1 MSEREKRRERTRQT
15 VLGGGGKTETVVY
28 GYRNKKREKERKGVC
43 VRGREREGKK
53 EEGKKRDGGGEK
65 KKNDADE
72 TGFRGWKESHRIGLI
87 KWRWSIVAKDRA
99 ANSRT
104 DFRGSRNEYGWAVES
119 RVHAQLNRWVVVSHL
134 TIRQWCSERGKSVQG
149 VGEWRKRKNEKKRV

>member
-28 GYRNKKREKERKGVC
+28 GYRNKKREKERKRVC
-43 VRGREREGKK
+43 VRGIEREGKK
-53 EEGKKRDGGGEK
+53 RRGRKETSRR

-104 DFRGSRNEYGWAVES
+104 DFRGSRNEHGWAVES

-149 VGEWRKRKNEKKRV
+149 VGEWRKRKNEKKRE

>member
-53 EEGKKRDGGGEK
+53 EEGKKRDGAGE